1 MRDALV
7 FLFKDRFNCNLFWEI
22 IPENANTDPVACYG
36 ISNEQS
42 EREIDGS
49 GVGVHFV
56 DFDIDVLSES
66 QEELDKIKCGLLLL
80 NGNRWHRYRD
90 KFQMLFVR
98 SIGDS
103 GAALG
108 VTTES
113 GNEPHVMSIKL
124 TLYA

>member
-49 GVGVHFV
+49 GVGAHFV
-56 DFDIDVLSES
+56 DFDIDEALAMKKEIPEYEYQIAKNLS
-66 QEELDKIKCGLLLL
+66 I
-80 NGNRWHRYRD
+80 
-90 KFQMLFVR
+90 
-98 SIGDS
+98 
-103 GAALG
+103 
-108 VTTES
+108 
-113 GNEPHVMSIKL
+113 
-124 TLYA
+124 